1 MGNLTLSI
9 PDDLL
14 KELKKYSYIKWSEVV
29 RISLNQKIKDI
40 KKIDLYKDLKD
51 AEENYNNGKSISLKQ
66 LKKEL
71 GFEDL

>member
-1 MGNLTLSI
+1 MGNMTISV
-9 PDDLL
+9 PDGLL